1 MSKELIMFITGI
13 VGTVGFSI
21 LFGVR
26 PKHLFFATVGGV
38 IACGC
43 SILSASLG
51 AFAASAIAAFAAT
64 LYAELV
70 SRARKAPVVT
80 FLTPSLIVLVPGGS
94 LYYTVANII
103 SKNYSAANEYGLT
116 TLDTC
121 LGIAAGILAASLC
134 VTAVLTVVKRS
145 KDKKASKTN

>member
-1 MSKELIMFITGI
+1 MREELIMFITGI
-13 VGTVGFSI
+13 VGTIGFSI

-26 PKHLFFATVGGV
+26 PKHLLFATIGGM

-43 SILSASLG
+43 SLLSAPLG
-51 AFAASAIAAFAAT
+51 AFVSSTIAAFCAT
-64 LYAELV
+64 LYSEIM

-80 FLTPSLIVLVPGGS
+80 FLTPSLIVLVPGGA

-103 SKNYSAANEYGLT
+103 SKNYTDASEYGLK

-121 LGIAAGILAASLC
+121 LGIAAGILVASLC
-134 VTAVLTVVKRS
+134 FTIFLNIK
-145 KDKKASKTN
+145 KKLKNKKAA